1 MGKAGQERRGHRCG
15 PQAGDWQ
22 GKMRVPGREPL
33 LLPARGRLAY
43 LLPGRGHCPSTKSKE
58 KRHVTSALITLPLA
72 PMKPSDPTHWGS
84 HTGHPTHLKCT
95 PGPSVRA
102 PHTPCWWLQ
111 WLWALPHHLRPLKH
125 PSRLRP
131 LQVACKEAAKMLGVL
146 ESPSRG

>member
-1 MGKAGQERRGHRCG
+1 MGHRQVTG
-15 PQAGDWQ
+15 
-22 GKMRVPGREPL
+22 
-33 LLPARGRLAY
+33 RGRREY
-43 LLPGRGHCPSTKSKE
+43 LGGSRSFSRPRATWPTCSPGEATVHLSKARE
-58 KRHVTSALITLPLA
+58 KRHVTSVLTTLPLA

-84 HTGHPTHLKCT
+84 YTGHPAHLKCT

-111 WLWALPHHLRPLKH
+111 WLRALPHQLRPLKH

-146 ESPSRG
+146 ESPSHG